1 MKKKIILIL
10 VILLIAIL
18 LFGTYLICDKV
29 RNDNIIKT
37 KKNNY
42 GEVIK
47 TTKKINLYK
56 KIKDKYIEIGE
67 IGENSKLYLEKTNYK
82 NDYYKLL
89 DEEYYIYY
97 ENIKQV
103 NEEIKNIDYLP
114 FNSNIVTTDKF
125 ELDSIKID
133 EQKEFNIYL
142 KKEGNYIKFNN
153 QLFKINQKYVKE
165 EKEVKNGEYADSIV
179 ILNLIN
185 YDEEQLKLISSYKMI
200 NNEIYKMWKNN
211 EIELYK

>member
-18 LFGTYLICDKV
+18 LFGTYLVCDKV
-29 RNDNIIKT
+29 RIDNIIKT

-56 KIKDKYIEIGE
+56 KTKDKYIEIGE

-114 FNSNIVTTDKF
+114 FNNNIITTDKF
-125 ELDSIKID
+125 ELDSIKIN
-133 EQKEFNIYL
+133 E
-142 KKEGNYIKFNN
+142 
-153 QLFKINQKYVKE
+153 KI
-165 EKEVKNGEYADSIV
+165 
-179 ILNLIN
+179 
-185 YDEEQLKLISSYKMI
+185 
-200 NNEIYKMWKNN
+200 
-211 EIELYK
+211 